1 MNRVNPISNIM
12 AASMM
17 MDYLGESEAAV
28 KIEKAIT
35 DVLAE
40 GKVLTADLG
49 GTATTS
55 QIADAI
61 AKRAREL

>member
-1 MNRVNPISNIM
+1 MNRANPISNIM

-17 MDYLGESEAAV
+17 MDYLGEKEAAA

-35 DVLAE
+35 DVLTE

-61 AKRAREL
+61 AAKARLS